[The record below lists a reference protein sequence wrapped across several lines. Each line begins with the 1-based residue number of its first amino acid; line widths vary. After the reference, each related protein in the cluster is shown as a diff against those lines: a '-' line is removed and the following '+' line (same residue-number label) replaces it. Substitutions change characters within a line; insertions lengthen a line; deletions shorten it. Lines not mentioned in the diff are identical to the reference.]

1 MQNVAREVRS
11 SRVLSREAPG
21 IAGENIELARHF
33 IEHDADLAVVYDL
46 IKGAMTANKIRISL
60 RQTFLAGRVDQ
71 QVQHQIGKF
80 VAGRAF
86 DWPVFAQRLV
96 PGENLFDDQVKRSW
110 RLLPQPLKILLGVE
124 QTIDV
129 IDPQSV
135 EQSFAKQFEHKV
147 VGVIEELRQLH
158 S

>member
-46 IKGAMTANKIRISL
+46 IKRAMTANKIRISL
-60 RQTFLAGRVDQ
+60 RQTFLAGRLD
-71 QVQHQIGKF
+71 
-80 VAGRAF
+80 R
-86 DWPVFAQRLV
+86 PVFAQSLV
-96 PGENLFDDQVKRSW
+96 PGENLFDDQVKWSR
-110 RLLPQPLKILLGVE
+110 RVLPQPLKILLGVE

-135 EQSFAKQFEHKV
+135 
-147 VGVIEELRQLH
+147 
-158 S
+158 